1 MQLYDYDFCH
11 NLLYAGWDGGIVN
24 NLNDARHEILQNF
37 DQMDFENAS
46 AYEEM
51 REIVEGMVAEID
63 QLLSKIQSVQFK

>member
-1 MQLYDYDFCH
+1 
-11 NLLYAGWDGGIVN
+11 
-24 NLNDARHEILQNF
+24 
-37 DQMDFENAS
+37 MDFENAS